1 MEAETT
7 ARVGFIGFASIDC
20 YGPVSKTD
28 DPMIVRL
35 FDIKRDVEKHSGNS
49 VENAGVEGLESH
61 VDYPMGNEIDG

>member
-1 MEAETT
+1 MEAEII
-7 ARVGFIGFASIDC
+7 ARVGFIKFAFINC
-20 YGPVSKTD
+20 CGPVSKTD

-49 VENAGVEGLESH
+49 VENAGFEGLESH